1 MKNMN
6 NNLIH
11 LDNVSAEGK
20 NRIIMYT
27 TARQFKNSVPIE
39 EMLIIPS
46 EIGDWTNYCQITL
59 NNIKLED
66 LNWRYIYEKYE
77 KMDSLDFMFL
87 DELCNYLD
95 AKAKEL
101 ILKKYNYDVN
111 KDIR

>member
-27 TARQFKNSVPIE
+27 TARQFKNAVPIE

-66 LNWRYIYEKYE
+66 LISQYNLKDNSQVKLNEH
-77 KMDSLDFMFL
+77 SL
-87 DELCNYLD
+87 
-95 AKAKEL
+95 ATVR
-101 ILKKYNYDVN
+101 VN
-111 KDIR
+111 KCYEVQKYSK

>member
-27 TARQFKNSVPIE
+27 TARQFKNAVPIE
-39 EMLIIPS
+39 EM
-46 EIGDWTNYCQITL
+46 
-59 NNIKLED
+59 
-66 LNWRYIYEKYE
+66 
-77 KMDSLDFMFL
+77 MDSLDFMFL